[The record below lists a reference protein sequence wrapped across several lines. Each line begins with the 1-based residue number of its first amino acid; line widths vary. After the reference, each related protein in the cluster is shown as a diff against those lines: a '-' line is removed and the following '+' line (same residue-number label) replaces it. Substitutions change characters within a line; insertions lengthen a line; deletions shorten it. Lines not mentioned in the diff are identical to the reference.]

1 MVANSARDA
10 ASFAAA
16 PGGTIVARA
25 NSAYYYDSAA
35 SYGTVC
41 PVGARF

>member
-1 MVANSARDA
+1 MVANTARDA

-16 PGGTIVARA
+16 PGGTIVARG